1 MRYKSIVT
9 EEGTRIK
16 AKENATSIANPI
28 TNNKIIIKP
37 KATSY
42 DKALSLA
49 RGLTAPCLAFDKKL
63 VCRIKTSLTA
73 GNSQVDNQQPSPF
86 REGSTTIEKVS

>member
-1 MRYKSIVT
+1 MRYKSIIT

-49 RGLTAPCLAFDKKL
+49 RGLIKIVHVKFLKL
-63 VCRIKTSLTA
+63 RE
-73 GNSQVDNQQPSPF
+73 SP
-86 REGSTTIEKVS
+86 

>member
-1 MRYKSIVT
+1 MRYKSIIT

-49 RGLTAPCLAFDKKL
+49 RGLTAPCLAFDFSKYKINL
-63 VCRIKTSLTA
+63 GIDNPLNKNERI
-73 GNSQVDNQQPSPF
+73 VIY
-86 REGSTTIEKVS
+86 E